1 MNIRKIIAAV
11 AVFVCLGQAYAQ
23 VYVSASATDDSGAG
37 TSWETAK
44 KTIAAGLSAAG
55 SGSTVFMAAGM
66 YHITAE
72 LTIPSGVT
80 VMGGYVP
87 GSLGTDTSQRHLP
100 GTNSHWTDPSWCTI
114 IVGAG
119 YHRIATVQGVLE
131 GCVMSKGST
140 TTLGGGVLIN
150 GGTVRYCV
158 IKDCDAI
165 SEDAV
170 AAEGGGAYIQNNGT
184 LINSVVMGCRA
195 DKGAGVAGGN
205 GNVISNTITRNSPVD
220 CGMVADYDGNIY
232 KTLVFGDQC
241 WMRENLRTTHYSDGT
256 PIPLGSGYSTND
268 PYRYEGYTSDLSNGV
283 LEHCGYLYNWKA
295 VTYNEG
301 YSDQVPS
308 GIQGVCPSGWHVPS
322 NGEWD
327 KLINYVSSMPQNWCD
342 SSSYNIAKSM
352 ASTLYWNSN
361 TYNCSPGNNSETNN
375 TSRFAAYPTGY
386 YNGSYYEAYGNRAAF
401 WTTTNYSYG
410 SEAYAR
416 YLNSDN
422 SGFHYGYWGKY
433 FACSVRCVM
442 D

>member
-55 SGSTVFMAAGM
+55 SGSTVFVAAGM

-80 VMGGYVP
+80 VMGGYAP
-87 GSLGTDTSQRHLP
+87 GSTGTDTSQRHLP

-256 PIPLGSGYSTND
+256 PIPLGGNSSEE
-268 PYRYEGYTSDLSNGV
+268 PFRYENYTSDLSNGV
-283 LEHCGYLYNWKA
+283 LEHCGYLYNWPA
-295 VTYNEG
+295 VVHGEG
-301 YSDQVPS
+301 SSDQVPS
-308 GIQGVCPSGWHVPS
+308 GIQGICPSGWHVPS
-322 NGEWD
+322 NAEWERLGNFVASIP
-327 KLINYVSSMPQNWCD
+327 KNCCD
-342 SSSYNIAKSM
+342 SSGYNIAKSL
-352 ASTLYWNSN
+352 ASTLYWSNSS
-361 TYNCSPGNNSETNN
+361 YACAPGNQSETNN
-375 TSRFAAYPTGY
+375 ASRFAAYPVGWST
-386 YNGSYYEAYGNRAAF
+386 GSYCTSFGGAATF
-401 WTTTNYSYG
+401 WSTSLSYYSWEVYSRVISSDGAGFTYDHWSKSYG
-410 SEAYAR
+410 
-416 YLNSDN
+416 
-422 SGFHYGYWGKY
+422 
-433 FACSVRCVM
+433 CSVRCVM